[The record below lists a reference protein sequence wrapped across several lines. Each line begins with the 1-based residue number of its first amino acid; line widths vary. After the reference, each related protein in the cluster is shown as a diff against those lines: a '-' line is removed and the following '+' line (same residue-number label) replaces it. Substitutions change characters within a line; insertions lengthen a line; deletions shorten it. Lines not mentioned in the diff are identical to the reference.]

1 LTPTITHINDLVARC
16 RKNDQRAQME
26 VYERYYKAMYNTS
39 LRIVNDTAE
48 AEDIM
53 QEAFLKAFSKI
64 DSFQGT
70 ATFGA
75 WLKRIVVNLSINAFN
90 KKVKLNEVAYNDEL
104 KNEADESEGIILEED
119 SKNEKVNKVLKALS
133 SLKENYRVTLTLHL
147 IEGYDYEEISEILDL
162 SYANCRTTISR
173 AKESLRKKLLKD
185 ETGMMPETKAGKKP
199 SKNN

>member
-1 LTPTITHINDLVARC
+1 MTPTITHINDLVARC

-26 VYERYYKAMYNTS
+26 VYERFYKAMYNTS

-64 DSFQGT
+64 ESFQGT
-70 ATFGA
+70 STFGA

-90 KKVKLNEVAYNDEL
+90 KKVKLNEVSYNDGL
-104 KNEADESEGIILEED
+104 KNEIDVGEGIILEED
-119 SKNEKVNKVLKALS
+119 AKSEKVNKVLKTLH
-133 SLKENYRVTLTLHL
+133 SLKENYRVALTLHL
-147 IEGYDYEEISEILDL
+147 IEGYDYEEIGEILNL
-162 SYANCRTTISR
+162 SYANSRTMISR

-185 ETGMMPETKAGKKP
+185 VTGLMPAKKNDEKPGK
-199 SKNN
+199 NG